1 MRPISDFSFSAFVGS
16 GSWGILSTYGQFCR
30 ANFENSRPAQAFWD
44 SARWRFRLRVQG
56 EERPDSDVDVLID
69 FEPGKA
75 NLNNLCDVADALENV
90 FHRKV
95 DLVTPGSLSKYI
107 GPYILESVKYVEIN

>member
-1 MRPISDFSFSAFVGS
+1 MRPISAFHLLPAAALGVFSRRMDNFAEPILRIRDQLKHSGIRRVGVF
-16 GSWGILSTYGQFCR
+16 GSV
-30 ANFENSRPAQAFWD
+30 SR
-44 SARWRFRLRVQG
+44 G

-95 DLVTPGSLSKYI
+95 DLVTTGSLSKYI
-107 GPYILESVKYVEIN
+107 GPYILEGVKYVEIN